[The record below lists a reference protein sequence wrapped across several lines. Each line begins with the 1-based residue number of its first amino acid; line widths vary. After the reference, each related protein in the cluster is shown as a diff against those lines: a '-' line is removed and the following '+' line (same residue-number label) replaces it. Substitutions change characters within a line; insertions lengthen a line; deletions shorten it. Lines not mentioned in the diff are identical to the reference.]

1 MIESTQIILTGVIV
15 LLAFL
20 LLIIGIQVF
29 LILNEFRRSLHQF
42 NSMIRDF
49 KTMTG
54 TATET
59 FKTIAEK
66 STSIAG
72 VAGLVNLFLQRR
84 ERKK

>member
-1 MIESTQIILTGVIV
+1 MIESNQIILTGVIV

-29 LILNEFRRSLHQF
+29 LILNEFRKSLRQF
-42 NSMIRDF
+42 NGMIGGF
-49 KTMTG
+49 KTMTD

-59 FKTIAEK
+59 FKTVAEK

-72 VAGLVNLFLQRR
+72 LANLVNLFLQRR
-84 ERKK
+84 EKKK